1 MSDNCPADRSAMMNS
16 IMLSAD
22 NNSEA
27 IKKLKAEI
35 EELEDKLEKGRNE
48 VFELQKKNN
57 SYKSKTDELSRANAE
72 IEK

>member
-1 MSDNCPADRSAMMNS
+1 MMMNS
-16 IMLSAD
+16 IILNSD

-35 EELEDKLEKGRNE
+35 EELEDKLEKGKNE

-57 SYKSKTDELSRANAE
+57 YYKSKTDEL
-72 IEK
+72 